1 MTLPTLAAF
10 QVSPGSRSVPPP
22 LPPTPPAATPAPAA
36 CRHGRD
42 GRCGPGVR
50 PTRPR
55 PPHSWRWR
63 VTWAMANGDSCSNLR
78 QNDTEWNWEGYILCV
93 WHSTYIYVHII
104 YSLSVC
110 VALSL
115 WWEFA
120 KLYWKILKKWARNLH
135 KRWHSHRLTNMWSF
149 EQTNRNTMAISRQVL
164 HFDVYIIYTV
174 VTLPTIPKH
183 WNANLLRYFCH
194 RQ

>member
-1 MTLPTLAAF
+1 MLAYIPAPWILWVTLPTLAAF

-22 LPPTPPAATPAPAA
+22 PPPTPPAATPAPAA
-36 CRHGRD
+36 RLAGRY

-93 WHSTYIYVHII
+93 WHSKYIYVHII
-104 YSLSVC
+104 YRIIQSICACGTIFMVGVCQTLSFSGGAVR
-110 VALSL
+110 S
-115 WWEFA
+115 WS
-120 KLYWKILKKWARNLH
+120 WKILEKMGTEPTQAVAQSQTGKHVELWAN
-135 KRWHSHRLTNMWSF
+135 K
-149 EQTNRNTMAISRQVL
+149 
-164 HFDVYIIYTV
+164 
-174 VTLPTIPKH
+174 
-183 WNANLLRYFCH
+183 
-194 RQ
+194 